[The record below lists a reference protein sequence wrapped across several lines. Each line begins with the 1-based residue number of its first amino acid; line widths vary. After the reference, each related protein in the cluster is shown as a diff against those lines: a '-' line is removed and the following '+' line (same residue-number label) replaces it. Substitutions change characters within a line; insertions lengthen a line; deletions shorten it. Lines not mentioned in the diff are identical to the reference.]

1 MHNTF
6 LEKNPFYVLE
16 VSPGDKR
23 ASIISKAEE
32 KAFFD
37 DSNACEEAQ
46 ASLINPTKRLSAE
59 LEWFFD
65 ISEKKQT
72 EIFRSIKNKKEIF
85 TDELS
90 GISRLNAL
98 LHNFSVVDFED
109 FLSIIFVISEID
121 KLYEKINPSDVCDL
135 INKYRAKSGIAPTAE
150 NDVVS
155 AFNKK
160 RVAIRRIISDRL
172 EALDETDY
180 VELVSTIAENFIANS
195 TYDDGVVIDDI
206 INQYEVRMNYVID
219 KKANAAM
226 SVIEKVDFD
235 TNISEINLTVEN
247 LIVILKEF
255 DKYAQP
261 LQIKSMADGLDHEQ
275 SLQLAHK
282 CREFAIKLHNEY
294 SNFNAS
300 FKLIQTLREI
310 FSELTEFAEI
320 IANDEKQ
327 IIKARKEKKLF
338 QKNLEANRQ
347 ANKRYTVS
355 IRSERFVIPKFCT
368 CCMKPTRETEGL
380 SYTTTYLKGQKQAT
394 RSISLDL
401 PLCEECLK
409 HRSKYNSLLALICT
423 FSIIIGFAFSTVF
436 WLAKFSYFLSFLFG
450 ACASIVA
457 YFCISAVW
465 KTKPLA
471 HEHARRGNSAE
482 ISASFSFYDNGFGG
496 NSPSLSSIEFTFYN
510 YEYACSFRNA
520 NKDIASYV
528 VEETEINTARSTSV
542 LQANEHPVLSM
553 FKMLGVFAFFAALIG
568 SVITQLSGLYL

>member
-1 MHNTF
+1 MHKTF

-23 ASIISKAEE
+23 AYIIAKAEE

-72 EIFRSIKNKKEIF
+72 EIFRSIKNKTEIF
-85 TDELS
+85 TEELS

-109 FLSIIFVISEID
+109 FLSIIFVISQID

-135 INKYRAKSGIAPTAE
+135 INKYRAQSGIAPTTE
-150 NDVVS
+150 NDIVS
-155 AFNKK
+155 AFYKK
-160 RVAIRRIISDRL
+160 RATIRHIISDRL

-180 VELVSTIAENFIANS
+180 VELISTVAENFIANG
-195 TYDDGVVIDDI
+195 TYNDGAVISDI
-206 INQYEVRMNYVID
+206 INQYEIRMNYVID
-219 KKANAAM
+219 KKTDAAM
-226 SVIEKVDFD
+226 SVIGKVDSD
-235 TNISEINLTVEN
+235 TSMPEMNLTVEN

-261 LQIKSMADGLDHEQ
+261 LQIKSMADGLDHKQ
-275 SLQLAHK
+275 SLQLAHE
-282 CREFAIKLHNEY
+282 CRKFAIKLNNEY
-294 SNFNAS
+294 GNFNAS
-300 FKLIQTLREI
+300 FKLIHTLREI

-327 IIKARKEKKLF
+327 LIKIKKEKELF
-338 QKNLEANRQ
+338 KKNLEANRQ

-355 IRSERFVIPKFCT
+355 LRGNRFVIPPFCT
-368 CCMKPTRETEGL
+368 CCMKPTRETEGV
-380 SYTTTYLKGQKQAT
+380 SYTSTYLQGRTETT

-401 PLCEECLK
+401 PLCKECLK
-409 HRSKYNSLLALICT
+409 HRSQYNSLLVLICAI
-423 FSIIIGFAFSTVF
+423 SIIIGFAFSTVF
-436 WLAKFSYFLSFLFG
+436 LLAKFDYFLSFLFG
-450 ACASIVA
+450 ACASILA
-457 YFCISAVW
+457 YFGICAIW

-471 HEHARRGNSAE
+471 HEHARREKSAE
-482 ISASFSFYDNGFGG
+482 ISASFLFFDKRLGENLPNY
-496 NSPSLSSIEFTFYN
+496 SSVKFTFYN
-510 YEYACSFRNA
+510 YEYARLFREA
-520 NKDIASYV
+520 NKDIASYI
-528 VEETEINTARSTSV
+528 EEESEINTARSTSV
-542 LQANEHPVLSM
+542 LKANEHPVSNM
-553 FKMLGVFAFFAALIG
+553 FKMLGVFAFLATLIG
-568 SVITQLSGLYL
+568 TVLIELSEL